1 MNFQYTIHL
10 GTLPQTVT
18 SDQLTQVAAEYG
30 LDKLIPGRYASLF
43 VLNILLHERFD
54 GVNPQIIIDEIM
66 HLEGKG
72 PSLQTKGASQFTG
85 EKLRG
90 LWHKHFM
97 PANLSILGHNL
108 SNQLGKSGIERII
121 NEVFDPSR
129 GATITTEMINEATHK
144 IVTESLEKR
153 AEAGKLTGE
162 WIIFAEEAG
171 LNYYLCTANHD
182 SGDENIA
189 NRIHSVCIHEFAFLS
204 RYAA

>member
-1 MNFQYTIHL
+1 MNFQYNVHL
-10 GTLPQTVT
+10 GTVPQTIT
-18 SDQLTQVAAEYG
+18 SEQLEKVAAEYE
-30 LDKLIPGRYASLF
+30 LNTLIPGRYSSLF
-43 VLNILLHERFD
+43 VLNILLHERVD
-54 GVNPQIIIDEIM
+54 GVNPQAIIDEIK
-66 HLEGKG
+66 HLEGAG

-85 EKLRG
+85 AKLKG

-108 SNQLGKSGIERII
+108 SNQLGKSGVDRII

-129 GATITTEMINEATHK
+129 GATITTEMINELTHK

-153 AEAGKLTGE
+153 ADAGKLTGE
-162 WIIFAEEAG
+162 WIIFAEESG

-182 SGDENIA
+182 SGDEHIA
-189 NRIHSVCIHEFAFLS
+189 SRIQSVCVHEFPFLS